1 MDVKSLERSG
11 KVAAL
16 RRGGEILLIGPW
28 DVFRGVAPGLLIQ
41 DASRLRAVLY
51 PHLRDDSAL
60 NRLTTMARQII
71 CMGSVAGHYSP
82 QQALEQMVGLLQA
95 GQISAMTV
103 PDTSGSDENIN
114 IQRAALT
121 GVRAGPVSQW
131 PLAER
136 FSYVL
141 ERSPHY
147 MSDALGAELR
157 KTFNERTL
165 ALVVGTLVVWAGS
178 HAIGVGFVADAA
190 LLAIGF
196 SLAGW
201 AIFDGVKFLARFF
214 NLTMNASSEPE
225 LEQAAKQFADGVTAI
240 GVGALI
246 ALLTRGAGR
255 LARRPQS
262 RAAPKPAADTA
273 QTPRQ
278 AAGGQPAQPRLS
290 ATELNRQAVKNYG
303 IPDALSPRQA
313 LHTPPVND
321 GRSVLTA
328 DPADLLKG
336 LHEGQYPILRQPKPG
351 QVMVDF
357 GKPIGEFWSRASG
370 QPMPVGPTN
379 FGSVMFGKNGA
390 HIVPANPVQW

>member
-28 DVFRGVAPGLLIQ
+28 DVFLGVAPRLLIQ

-51 PHLRDDSAL
+51 PYLRDDSAL
-60 NRLTTMARQII
+60 AKLTTMARQII

-103 PDTSGSDENIN
+103 PDTSGSDENTN

-121 GVRAGPVSQW
+121 GIRAGPASQW

-136 FSYVL
+136 FGYVL
-141 ERSPHY
+141 ERSPYY

-157 KTFNERTL
+157 RTFNERTL

-178 HAIGVGFVADAA
+178 HAIGIGFVADAA

-201 AIFDGVKFLARFF
+201 AIFDGIQYLMRFF
-214 NLTMNASSEPE
+214 NLAMNASSVGE
-225 LEQAAKQFADGVTAI
+225 LDQAAEQFAKGVMAM
-240 GVGALI
+240 GVGAVI
-246 ALLTRGAGR
+246 SLLTRGAGR
-255 LARRPQS
+255 LARRPAGHSTPRPAEPTQT
-262 RAAPKPAADTA
+262 RKPAAG
-273 QTPRQ
+273 
-278 AAGGQPAQPRLS
+278 AGQQPSRLS
-290 ATELNRQAVKNYG
+290 TAELNRQAVKNYG
-303 IPDALSPRQA
+303 IPDTLSAHQA
-313 LHTPPVND
+313 RHIPPVAD

-328 DPADLLKG
+328 DPADLLRG

-357 GKPIGEFWSRASG
+357 GRPIGEFWNLSG
-370 QPMPVGPTN
+370 TPTRVGPTN
-379 FGSVMFGKNGA
+379 FGSVLYGKKGA